1 MLPLPAAGAEA
12 TGDTTMSS
20 TQHQLIEQCATRLRG
35 IVEALDNIHDNTP
48 HRWSTELDDV
58 HSSAESLLALITT
71 QAAQDLALRTIAK
84 YPCPEQN
91 NMTAANMRQVAAD
104 AITGALA
111 FGAQASQPPAEDHW
125 LRPFYDIGRAEGQ
138 RTQELAM
145 LVRMLASSLKRYA
158 PESNLVARATNYLAA
173 KGLAGTPL
181 RDPPAPVEQAGGD
194 ERVIGWR
201 ERILAAHPNSDP
213 GFWPDALLVEH
224 MAAEIADL
232 RAALAQPSP
241 VRSSLL
247 INGYQLRAALDFIAP
262 DGTAEQLESEACI
275 EWRQQ
280 DADFLEAGLY
290 AFCAE
295 YPEEGSVLLDEE
307 PTNSQPSPA
316 QEVAERGTQHRF
328 STTEQTC
335 RHDFAGVW
343 WNDNGE
349 TKTGKECRE
358 CGFFIADIAEAPEL
372 ERPEVVGYRIM
383 RAQADKIYQRV
394 DKAAAEYEAGRSA
407 LGYMEDIAE
416 AALWLR
422 NRLDDLLAAAP
433 AQAQHSVPDHAELLQ
448 ALERTHAGH
457 MVGHDQS
464 DQPKGGYSDGYVN
477 GFGECIK
484 VARKVLAAAPG
495 KEVPQAW
502 LDVQAE
508 RRRQITAEG
517 WTPEHD
523 DEHADGQMAQAAGC
537 YALHAGGIGTDWPDG
552 RQNGA
557 ALFWPWDKDSWKP
570 TTPRRDLVKAC
581 ALALAEIE
589 RLDRAGISQSP
600 QPGATTASS

>member
-1 MLPLPAAGAEA
+1 
-12 TGDTTMSS
+12 MSS

-35 IVEALDNIHDNTP
+35 IVEALDNIHDTSP
-48 HRWSTELDDV
+48 HRWSTDLDDV
-58 HSSAESLLALITT
+58 HSSAESLLAMIKGQAPT
-71 QAAQDLALRTIAK
+71 QAAQ
-84 YPCPEQN
+84 
-91 NMTAANMRQVAAD
+91 
-104 AITGALA
+104 
-111 FGAQASQPPAEDHW
+111 
-125 LRPFYDIGRAEGQ
+125 
-138 RTQELAM
+138 
-145 LVRMLASSLKRYA
+145 
-158 PESNLVARATNYLAA
+158 
-173 KGLAGTPL
+173 GLAG
-181 RDPPAPVEQAGGD
+181 
-194 ERVIGWR
+194 
-201 ERILAAHPNSDP
+201 
-213 GFWPDALLVEH
+213 
-224 MAAEIADL
+224 
-232 RAALAQPSP
+232 AALAQPSP
-241 VRSSLL
+241 VHSSLL

-295 YPEEGSVLLDEE
+295 YPEEGGVLLDEE

-316 QEVAERGTQHRF
+316 QELAERGTQHRF

-358 CGFFIADIAEAPEL
+358 CGFFIADIPEAPEL

-416 AALWLR
+416 AALCLR

-508 RRRQITAEG
+508 RRRQITVEG
-517 WTPEHD
+517 FDTSND
-523 DEHADGQMAQAAGC
+523 DASAGQIAQAAGC
-537 YALHAGGIGTDWPDG
+537 YALHAGGIGTDWPG
-552 RQNGA
+552 GIRNGS
-557 ALFWPWDKDSWKP
+557 ALFWPWDEEWWKP
-570 TTPRRDLVKAC
+570 KSARENLVRAG
-581 ALALAEIE
+581 ALVLAEIE